1 METINHPYVFQ
12 TDSTIIK
19 EGLNQSN
26 YLIEYTDH
34 KLSKEKYCI
43 IYFSSHNIYY
53 PNTEDEFKNSIVD
66 KNKFEWYGSRIKKG
80 SKHIFIRDIQKQ
92 WYLNGISNNINS
104 VEKLTEFLKE
114 ETKGYKTIMM
124 GSSGG
129 GYASVLFGSLLNS
142 EYIISFNGQF
152 QLYDL
157 LETSKESIDPI
168 VFRERNN
175 TKINKYYTVKDSIQ
189 SPEKVFYFYSNKSS
203 WDTYNKNYISDLP
216 INILSFDTGNHGIP
230 FVKSAIERV
239 INSNYDE
246 LLKLSNKT
254 YNPIIFSLRLGGFTS
269 TSKILIKKLI
279 EKWRK

>member
-12 TDSTIIK
+12 TDSTMIK

-26 YLIEYTDH
+26 YLIEYADH
-34 KLSKEKYCI
+34 KLNKEKYCI

-92 WYLNGISNNINS
+92 WYLNGISNSINS

-124 GSSGG
+124 GSSAG
-129 GYASVLFGSLLNS
+129 GYASVLFGSLLGS

-157 LETSKESIDPI
+157 LETSKESVDPI

-175 TKINKYYTVKDSIQ
+175 TKINKYYTVKHCIL

-203 WDTYNKNYISDLP
+203 WDTYNKNHVSDLS

-230 FVKSAIERV
+230 FVKSAIEKV

-254 YNPIIFSLRLGGFTS
+254 YNPIIFSIQLGGFTS
-269 TSKILIKKLI
+269 TLKVLIKKLI